1 MSQPNDIY
9 ISAACRTPMG
19 TFLGQFAKLPA
30 TALGERVIAGL
41 LSRTKL
47 NPVLVDEVLMG
58 CVLQAGLGQAPARQ
72 AALAGGLPVSVPCTT
87 VNKICGSAMKALMLG
102 HDMIKAGSAQ
112 LVIAG
117 GMESMSRAP
126 YLVTKTRSGYKLG
139 HQRMLDHLLYDG
151 LENPYDGRHM
161 GEIAEDLA
169 VKRGFSREAQDGYA
183 ADSINRALNATV
195 NGHFVNELVDMGSAV
210 DGALDQLPPA
220 PDLVTLASLRPA
232 FRSNGTITAANASSL
247 SDGAAAL
254 LLASAEQVDAQGLP
268 RLARIVGHVSHAQ
281 EPDEFT
287 LSPISGV
294 RSLLEKVGWNI
305 DDVDL
310 FEINEAFAVVVLAT
324 MRELGL
330 EHAKVNVN
338 GGACAL
344 GHPIGASGAR
354 IVVTLIYALRQ
365 RGLKRGVACLCIGG
379 GEATAVAV
387 EIVD

>member
-1 MSQPNDIY
+1 
-9 ISAACRTPMG
+9 MG
-19 TFLGQFAKLPA
+19 AFLGQFAKLSA
-30 TALGERVIAGL
+30 TVLGERVIATL
-41 LSRTKL
+41 LARTQL
-47 NPVLVDEVLMG
+47 NPSLIDEVLMG

-72 AALAGGLPVSVPCTT
+72 AALGGGIPVSVPCTT
-87 VNKICGSAMKALMLG
+87 VNKVCGSAMKALMLG

-126 YLVTKTRSGYKLG
+126 HLVTKTRSGYKLG
-139 HQRMLDHLLYDG
+139 HQRMLDHLLFDG

-161 GEIAEDLA
+161 GEFAEDLA
-169 VKRGFSREAQDGYA
+169 IQLGFSRETQDGYA
-183 ADSINRALNATV
+183 ADSINRALNAAV
-195 NGHFVNELVDMGSAV
+195 NGHFVHELVDM
-210 DGALDQLPPA
+210 DGAEDQLPPA
-220 PDLVTLASLRPA
+220 PDLVKLASLRPA

-254 LLASAEQVDAQGLP
+254 MLASAEQINAQGLP

-287 LSPISGV
+287 IAPIIGV

-310 FEINEAFAVVVLAT
+310 FEINEAFAVVVLAA

-330 EHAKVNVN
+330 DHAKVNVN

-354 IVVTLIYALRQ
+354 ILVTLIYALRQ

-379 GEATAVAV
+379 GEATAVAI

>member
-1 MSQPNDIY
+1 MTQPNDIY

-19 TFLGQFAKLPA
+19 AFLGQFANLSA
-30 TALGERVIAGL
+30 TALGGYAIADL
-41 LSRTKL
+41 LARTQL
-47 NPVLVDEVLMG
+47 DSALIDEVLMG

-72 AALAGGLPVSVPCTT
+72 AALAAGLPVSVPCTT
-87 VNKICGSAMKALMLG
+87 LNKICGSAMKAMMLG
-102 HDMIKAGSAQ
+102 HDMIKAGSAS
-112 LVIAG
+112 LIIAG

-126 YLVTKTRSGYKLG
+126 HLMKKTRSGYKLG

-161 GEIAEDLA
+161 GEFAEDLA
-169 VKRGFSREAQDGYA
+169 IRLDISRKRQDSYA
-183 ADSINRALNATV
+183 AESMNRALNAAM
-195 NGHFVNELVDMGSAV
+195 NGSFDNELVAV
-210 DGALDQLPPA
+210 DGAEDQLPAA
-220 PDLVTLASLRPA
+220 PDLVKLASLRPA

-247 SDGAAAL
+247 ADGAAAL
-254 LLASAEQVDAQGLP
+254 LLASAEQVSQHQLP

-287 LSPISGV
+287 TAPIGAINK
-294 RSLLEKVGWNI
+294 LLERIGWGTN
-305 DDVDL
+305 DVDL
-310 FEINEAFAVVVLAT
+310 FEINEAFAVVVLAAE
-324 MRELGL
+324 RELGL
-330 EHAKVNVN
+330 DHAKVNVN

-354 IVVTLIYALRQ
+354 IVVTLIHALRQ

>member
-1 MSQPNDIY
+1 MSQPNNIY

-19 TFLGQFAKLPA
+19 AFLGQFSKLSA
-30 TALGERVIAGL
+30 TVLGERVIAGL
-41 LSRTKL
+41 LARAKL
-47 NPVLVDEVLMG
+47 PPSLVDEVLMG

-72 AALAGGLPVSVPCTT
+72 AALAAGIPVSVPCTT
-87 VNKICGSAMKALMLG
+87 VNKVCGSAMKALMLG

-112 LVIAG
+112 LIIAG

-126 YLVTKTRSGYKLG
+126 HLVTQTRSGYKLG

-161 GEIAEDLA
+161 GEFAEDLA
-169 VKRGFSREAQDGYA
+169 FQLGFSRETQDGYA
-183 ADSINRALNATV
+183 ADSINRALNATI
-195 NGHFVNELVDMGSAV
+195 NGSFVSELVDM
-210 DGALDQLPPA
+210 DGAVDQLPPA
-220 PDLVTLASLRPA
+220 PDLVKLAALRPA

-254 LLASAEQVDAQGLP
+254 LLASAEQVEALGLP

-287 LSPISGV
+287 LAPISGV
-294 RSLLEKVGWNI
+294 RSLLEKVGWEI

-310 FEINEAFAVVVLAT
+310 FEINEAFAVVVLAAE
-324 MRELGL
+324 RELGL
-330 EHAKVNVN
+330 DHAKVNVN

-354 IVVTLIYALRQ
+354 ILVTLIHALRQ

-379 GEATAVAV
+379 GEATAVAI
-387 EIVD
+387 EIDG